1 MDIKNSEEIIF
12 HENLVALLMLKLSLS
27 GADSL
32 ARGWGWELCIF
43 FNHVLEALGRLNK
56 IPESIHSGLGMLTAS
71 SQGPPFSL

>member
-32 ARGWGWELCIF
+32 ARGWELCIF
-43 FNHVLEALGRLNK
+43 FNHVLEALGGLNE

-71 SQGPPFSL
+71 SQSPPFSL